1 MVVGKTGEKMSINI
15 KVFVDGEEINVPQS
29 STEETFDILNSE
41 DRKQAVIEWL
51 ERINEKFLTWRFNR
65 DAIERLSDA
74 EKELFDKVMTA
85 YYYADNENEANEL
98 LRRLN
103 ETLGTTVVEQVEKGW
118 CDDLI
123 ERIRKSENVKVV
135 MT

>member
-1 MVVGKTGEKMSINI
+1 MSMNI
-15 KVFVDGEEINVPQS
+15 KVFVDGEEVNVPQS
-29 STEETFDILNSE
+29 STEDTFNILNSE

-74 EKELFDKVMTA
+74 EKELFDQVMTA
-85 YYYADNENEANEL
+85 YYYMDDEEKANEL
-98 LRRLN
+98 LRHLN
-103 ETLGTTVVEQVEKGW
+103 ETLGTVVVEQVEKGW

-135 MT
+135 MV

>member
-1 MVVGKTGEKMSINI
+1 MVVGKMGEKMSMNI

-29 STEETFDILNSE
+29 STEETFDIINSE

-51 ERINEKFLTWRFNR
+51 ERINEKFLTWRLNH

-74 EKELFDKVMTA
+74 EKELLDKVMTA
-85 YYYADNENEANEL
+85 YFYAGNENEVNEL
-98 LRRLN
+98 FRHLN
-103 ETLGTTVVEQVEKGW
+103 ETLGTVVVEPVEKGW

-135 MT
+135 MV

>member
-1 MVVGKTGEKMSINI
+1 MSMNI
-15 KVFVDGEEINVPQS
+15 KVFVDGEEVNVPQS

-51 ERINEKFLTWRFNR
+51 EKINEKFLTWRFNR

-74 EKELFDKVMTA
+74 EKELFDKVIA
-85 YYYADNENEANEL
+85 GYYYMDDEGKADEL
-98 LRRLN
+98 FHHLN
-103 ETLGTTVVEQVEKGW
+103 ETLGTVVVEPVEKG
-118 CDDLI
+118 CYDDLI

>member
-1 MVVGKTGEKMSINI
+1 MSMNI
-15 KVFVDGEEINVPQS
+15 KVFVDGEEIAVPQS
-29 STEETFDILNSE
+29 STEDTFDIINSE

-51 ERINEKFLTWRFNR
+51 ERINEKYLTWRFNR

-74 EKELFDKVMTA
+74 EKELFDRVMTA
-85 YYYADNENEANEL
+85 YYYTTNENDADEL

-103 ETLGTTVVEQVEKGW
+103 ETLGTTVVELVEKGW

-123 ERIRKSENVKVV
+123 ERIRNSENVKVV

>member
-1 MVVGKTGEKMSINI
+1 MSMNI

-51 ERINEKFLTWRFNR
+51 ERINEKFLTWRFDR

-74 EKELFDKVMTA
+74 EKELFDRVMTA
-85 YYYADNENEANEL
+85 YYYTVDENEANSL

>member
-1 MVVGKTGEKMSINI
+1 MSLNI
-15 KVFVDGEEINVPQS
+15 KVFVDGEEVNVPQS
-29 STEETFDILNSE
+29 STEDTLDIINSE

-51 ERINEKFLTWRFNR
+51 ERINKKFLTWRFNR

-74 EKELFDKVMTA
+74 EKELFDRVMTA
-85 YYYADNENEANEL
+85 YYYTNDESEANEL

-103 ETLGTTVVEQVEKGW
+103 DILGTVVVELVEKGW

-135 MT
+135 MV

>member
-1 MVVGKTGEKMSINI
+1 MSMNI

>member
-1 MVVGKTGEKMSINI
+1 MVVGKMGEKMSMNI
-15 KVFVDGEEINVPQS
+15 KVFVDGEEIAVPQS
-29 STEETFDILNSE
+29 SSEETFDILNSE

-51 ERINEKFLTWRFNR
+51 ERINEKFLTWRLNR

-74 EKELFDKVMTA
+74 EKELLDKVMTD
-85 YYYADNENEANEL
+85 YFYAGDENEVNEL
-98 LRRLN
+98 FRHLN
-103 ETLGTTVVEQVEKGW
+103 ETLGTVVVEHVEEGW

-135 MT
+135 MV

>member
-1 MVVGKTGEKMSINI
+1 MVVGKTGEKMSMNI

-85 YYYADNENEANEL
+85 YYYADNENEVNEL
-98 LRRLN
+98 FRHLN

>member
-1 MVVGKTGEKMSINI
+1 MSMNI
-15 KVFVDGEEINVPQS
+15 KVYVDGEEVNVPQS

>member
-1 MVVGKTGEKMSINI
+1 MSMNI

-51 ERINEKFLTWRFNR
+51 ERINEKFLTWRFDR

>member
-1 MVVGKTGEKMSINI
+1 MSLNV
-15 KVFVDGEEINVPQS
+15 KVFVDGEEVNVPQS
-29 STEETFDILNSE
+29 TTEETLDIINST

-51 ERINEKFLTWRFNR
+51 EKINEKFLTWRFNR

-74 EKELFDKVMTA
+74 EKELFDRVMTA
-85 YYYADNENEANEL
+85 YYYTNDENEANEL

-103 ETLGTTVVEQVEKGW
+103 DILGTVVVELVEKGW

-135 MT
+135 MV

>member
-1 MVVGKTGEKMSINI
+1 MVVGKTGEKMSMNI

-51 ERINEKFLTWRFNR
+51 ERINEKFLTWRFDR

-74 EKELFDKVMTA
+74 EKELFDGVMTA
-85 YYYADNENEANEL
+85 YYYTVNENEANEL